1 MDTPKNKSSKESQKC
16 LSVKS
21 PLRKES
27 MRMMKCTTESKS
39 KDEEKKKSNKDE
51 LSSKMKKAIKN
62 PTLRA
67 IKTKTYGVKSSRNK
81 SQPKNQLL
89 KNPQIQISQ
98 HRIKSLKIK
107 VWSEIREIVSTKSH
121 GWRMSTIKM
130 TRRTIR
136 KERNRKKSHS
146 WNLSIQMETD
156 LIQTWSNLWK
166 GKLWISTQTLLL
178 MILQN

>member
-1 MDTPKNKSSKESQKC
+1 
-16 LSVKS
+16 
-21 PLRKES
+21 
-27 MRMMKCTTESKS
+27 
-39 KDEEKKKSNKDE
+39 
-51 LSSKMKKAIKN
+51 
-62 PTLRA
+62 
-67 IKTKTYGVKSSRNK
+67 
-81 SQPKNQLL
+81 
-89 KNPQIQISQ
+89 
-98 HRIKSLKIK
+98 
-107 VWSEIREIVSTKSH
+107 VSTKSH